1 MMTDSRGMN
10 MYKKAAGLHVSP
22 QNRHFYVSLISAD
35 TLFKLVNLCVCV
47 CVCECVCVCVCIY
60 IYTVYIYIYIY

>member
-10 MYKKAAGLHVSP
+10 MYQKAAGLHMSP

-35 TLFKLVNLCVCV
+35 TLCKLVNLCVCV
-47 CVCECVCVCVCIY
+47 CVCVRVCVCVCIY
-60 IYTVYIYIYIY
+60 IYIYILVLSID